1 MANEEEKIVLM
12 ADLYENLLTEV
23 EGDYSARIRNTGTI
37 RNEHIAKRIL
47 ERGSEYRKETIE
59 NILKM
64 ADQEKVKAVAQ
75 GKIVIDGTGQLLLAL
90 KGVFDGE
97 SSPFDSDKH
106 SLVAIHVPSKALR
119 QALLGVWVETR
130 KAAAGQSINKITDPT
145 TGKMNETITPLLPLV
160 IDGANIKIAGTP
172 ENTSQLGVYFVTAD
186 EATSTPA
193 TLIVHNNPSQLTVV
207 APALGEGEYFV
218 EVRTQYSSG
227 SGTLVKQLRIIR
239 YPLLL
244 TVGGS
249 GGDDRPEI
257 E

>member
-1 MANEEEKIVLM
+1 M
-12 ADLYENLLTEV
+12 
-23 EGDYSARIRNTGTI
+23 
-37 RNEHIAKRIL
+37 
-47 ERGSEYRKETIE
+47 
-59 NILKM
+59 
-64 ADQEKVKAVAQ
+64 
-75 GKIVIDGTGQLLLAL
+75 
-90 KGVFDGE
+90 
-97 SSPFDSDKH
+97 
-106 SLVAIHVPSKALR
+106 
-119 QALLGVWVETR
+119 ETR

-172 ENTSQLGVYFVTAD
+172 ENTFQLGVYFVTAD